1 MAATANERLG
11 AHLQALGAR
20 SAAATAVD
28 VISTR
33 LSDHPRTVTTRIAD
47 RGGNQQ
53 FRLAHS
59 LREKADS
66 EKDPWTFWVEGAYR
80 DFEGRPEL
88 NDAYGA
94 KTFAVHIGL
103 DWRKAH
109 KGVLGVAFGRSQ
121 TDVNFNRL
129 APVPDPADAARMIN
143 PTRQVEV
150 SLNAF
155 YPYVQGR
162 FSDRLT
168 AWGVAGIGDGRM
180 KVSHNT
186 NALASFDSQINYK
199 MAAAGAR
206 YLLNGSA
213 QVLSFALKG
222 DVFVAELSTSNL
234 ALPAADDLQAA
245 LAGSQGRSDRFRGGV
260 ETSYNCRISERGLW
274 LSSVELVAKLD
285 RGGAESGFGVE
296 VVADTQFRDLP
307 SGFAMTGRIN
317 VLLHHDD
324 DHYNATGLNFGVSL
338 DPNATGYGLS
348 LALNQGYGQGDSQGA
363 GGGQG
368 NGAAGG
374 SAGVGAIAGALK
386 HSGRLLHQLHPYAEA
401 ALRHRWR
408 TTLQVAY
415 GLSAGAFIATPFV
428 EMDLH
433 DSRSH
438 TQFGARFSKAHHQ
451 GGQLHMALY
460 GQSKYLTLTDRI
472 EKGIFLALSWT
483 P

>member
-129 APVPDPADAARMIN
+129 APVPDPADTARMIN

-186 NALASFDSQINYK
+186 SALASFDSQINYK

-234 ALPAADDLQAA
+234 ALQAADDLQAA
-245 LAGSQGRSDRFRGGV
+245 LAGSQGRSDRFRVGV

-274 LSSVELVAKLD
+274 LSSVDLIAKLD

-348 LALNQGYGQGDSQGA
+348 LALNQGYGQGAGAGQGA
-363 GGGQG
+363 GGG
-368 NGAAGG
+368 GG
-374 SAGVGAIAGALK
+374 GGIDDGVGAIAGALK